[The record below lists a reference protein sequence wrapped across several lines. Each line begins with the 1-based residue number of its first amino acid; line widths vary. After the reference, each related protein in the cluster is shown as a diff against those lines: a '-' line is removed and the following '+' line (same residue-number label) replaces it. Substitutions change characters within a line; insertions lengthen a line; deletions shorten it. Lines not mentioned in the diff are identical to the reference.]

1 MKFICIGRNYAN
13 HAKELKNEV
22 PTEPVIFLKPDTAHL
37 RKNLPFYIPSF
48 SNDVHHELELVIR
61 IDKHGKKIEER
72 FAHKYY
78 SEITVGVD
86 FTARDKQSEL
96 KSKGL
101 PWELAKAFDTSA
113 AVGKMVDKNRFKDLQ
128 NINIKLLKNGEI
140 VQQGNTNNMLFS
152 INKIISFVSQYIT
165 LKKGDFIFTGTP
177 AGVGK
182 VEIGDHLQG
191 FLEDEMLFD
200 FWVK

>member
-72 FAHKYY
+72 FAHKYF
-78 SEITVGVD
+78 SEITVGID

-113 AVGKMVDKNRFKDLQ
+113 AVGKMVDKTHFKDLQ
-128 NINIKLLKNGEI
+128 NLNIKLLKNGEP
-140 VQQGNTNNMLFS
+140 VQQGNTSDMLFS
-152 INKIISFVSQYIT
+152 INKIINFVSQYIT